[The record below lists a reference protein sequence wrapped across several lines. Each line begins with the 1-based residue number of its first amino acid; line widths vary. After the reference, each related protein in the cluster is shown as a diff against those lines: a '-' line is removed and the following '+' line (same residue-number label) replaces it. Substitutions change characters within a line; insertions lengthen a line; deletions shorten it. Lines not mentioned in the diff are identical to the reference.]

1 MKSTLYFVSGVRPS
15 KLKELMEW
23 NDKRQGQ
30 LHLFFSLFF
39 QRQEK
44 RRKVELLWLMAQ
56 QTQIKENFFSL
67 IVCGARGGQLSS
79 INLINESKD
88 ICFIDGGVGVGLLL
102 RPLLFH
108 ESIDVVWLRSLSLAE
123 PMAASRP

>member
-88 ICFIDGGVGVGLLL
+88 ICFIEWLIE
-102 RPLLFH
+102 RECCRWP
-108 ESIDVVWLRSLSLAE
+108 SLRSFHSQLIHFISQLFING
-123 PMAASRP
+123 S